1 MDPIQNAWPYY
12 QCKMKFYDNFIYFIQ
27 VRFVFDNKQRRRYT
41 VVLPAVHFCWKK
53 VVVVAG
59 NLPEE
64 KNKLMKNHNQGW
76 IVYRIDDV
84 DDGY

>member
-1 MDPIQNAWPYY
+1 MLGLTISARWT
-12 QCKMKFYDNFIYFIQ
+12 FTIILFISFKSNLSLITSK
-27 VRFVFDNKQRRRYT
+27 DEDA

-59 NLPEE
+59 NLSVE

-76 IVYRIDDV
+76 IVYKIGDV